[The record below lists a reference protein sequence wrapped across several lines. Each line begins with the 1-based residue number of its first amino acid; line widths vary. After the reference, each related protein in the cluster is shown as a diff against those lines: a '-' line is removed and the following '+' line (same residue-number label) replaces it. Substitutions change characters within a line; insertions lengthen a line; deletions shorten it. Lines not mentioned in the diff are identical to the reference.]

1 MKFILLLP
9 VVIFYALF
17 TAWPLVEVIRLSL
30 YKTNFL
36 KTTFVGLDNYIA
48 ALSDPNFLQ
57 SIVNSLIYASLLVP
71 GQLLVALFFTLELY
85 NMSKKW
91 QDISRIIFYLPV
103 LSAGIIISGVWKWI
117 FHIDGP
123 INWILH
129 QFNITPIG
137 WFSQGETA
145 IPIISFIVIFATFGG
160 NVIILLASALSID
173 KGIIEAAKID
183 GASEL
188 QIKWKIMIPLMK
200 PVIIILGFVSA
211 ITAFQI
217 FENIYSLAPQGYAAT
232 MTFFIFQEG
241 FMYSKY
247 GMASA
252 EAVILL
258 IIILSLSL
266 VKRKV
271 EKE

>member
-1 MKFILLLP
+1 MKYFLLLP
-9 VVIFYALF
+9 TIVLYALF
-17 TAWPLVEVIRLSL
+17 TAWPIVEVVRLSL

-48 ALSDPNFLQ
+48 ALSDPSFVQ
-57 SIVNSLIYASLLVP
+57 SIANSLIYALILVP

-117 FHIDGP
+117 FHMDGP
-123 INWILH
+123 INWILN
-129 QFNITPIG
+129 QFGIESIG
-137 WFSQGETA
+137 WFAQGTTS
-145 IPIISFIVIFATFGG
+145 IPIISFIVVFASFGG
-160 NVIILLASALSID
+160 NVIILLAAALSID

-183 GASEL
+183 GASEA
-188 QIKWKIMIPLMK
+188 QIKWKIIVPLMK
-200 PVIIILGFVSA
+200 PIITILGFVSA
-211 ITAFQI
+211 ISAFQI
-217 FENIYSLAPQGYAAT
+217 FENIYALSPQVYSAT

-247 GMASA
+247 GLASA

-266 VKRKV
+266 IKRRM